1 MAESIEIKPYQS
13 AISEMQTTLQNS
25 INSYWQ
31 TIYPVGAIYISVNST
46 SPATLFGGTWEAL
59 RDRFLIGAG
68 NSYAVNGTGGQTS
81 VSYTPAGSNSGGS
94 VGNTTLTTNQ
104 IPSHNHT
111 FTGSSA
117 TSGNQSAGHTH
128 TYTDYYATT
137 TGNCALTVAQL
148 ASHNH
153 PTQGW
158 TGCAN
163 GDDKHCSGRY
173 RLPNDAVVSGDS
185 SIVKNN
191 GSGNNHNHSGANT
204 STSRTSNGISANHTH
219 TLTAKG
225 SIGNSGGGGAHN
237 HGFTNP
243 SFSGTKATIATMP
256 PYLAVY
262 MWKRTA

>member
-1 MAESIEIKPYQS
+1 MAESIEKKPYQS

-25 INSYWQ
+25 INNYWK

-117 TSGNQSAGHTH
+117 TSNNQSAGHTH

-137 TGNCALTVAQL
+137 TGNCAITVAQM
-148 ASHNH
+148 AKHDH
-153 PTQGW
+153 TIYIQGF
-158 TGCAN
+158 GGN
-163 GDDKHCSGRY
+163 GDNALGWGWDGHCGNWNG
-173 RLPNDAVVSGDS
+173 PVGNT
-185 SIVKNN
+185 
-191 GSGNNHNHSGANT
+191 GSGNNHNHGGSNT
-204 STSRTSNGISANHTH
+204 STTRTSNGISANHTH
-219 TLTAKG
+219 SLTAKG